1 MLPTFYYLNLRKI
14 GDCYVCFE
22 CHKGQESGSIM
33 TDERFVECVSAEDL
47 DKFLTN
53 YTTVIES
60 YGDFV
65 DGVEITEN
73 TTDNKPN
80 LLFYLKFQ
88 KIIGMSYEVWECH
101 MNPLKDTTVSE
112 ERWVETIDEDDLG
125 NYILRA
131 SEEITGLG
139 DELRSVTINTEVV
152 A

>member
-1 MLPTFYYLNLRKI
+1 MLPTFYYLNLRKMD
-14 GDCYVCFE
+14 GYYDCFE
-22 CHKGQESGSIM
+22 SHIGQESGSVM
-33 TDERFVECVSAEDL
+33 SDESYIETVKAENL

-60 YGDFV
+60 YGDV
-65 DGVEITEN
+65 VKGIEITEN
-73 TTDNKPN
+73 LDIHKPN
-80 LLFYLKFQ
+80 LLFYLRFQ

-112 ERWVETIDEDDLG
+112 ERWVETIDADDLDK
-125 NYILRA
+125 YIA
-131 SEEITGLG
+131 QAWEEITGLG